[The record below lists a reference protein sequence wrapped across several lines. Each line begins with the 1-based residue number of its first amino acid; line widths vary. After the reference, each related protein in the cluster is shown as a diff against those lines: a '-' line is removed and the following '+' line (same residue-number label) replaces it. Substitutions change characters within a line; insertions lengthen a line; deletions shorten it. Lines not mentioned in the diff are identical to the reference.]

1 MTVAAIVEKDGRFLL
16 VEEDTSDGLMF
27 NNPAGHLEYGESLL
41 QAVER
46 EALEET
52 ACTFTPQALLGIYM
66 SRSRHNR
73 TGEDVTYLRVAFR
86 GTVSEPD
93 STLTLDEGIVRTVW
107 MTPAEIEASQDRH
120 RSPLLWR
127 RVQDHMAGVAL
138 PLDALRVDDS
148 LFVTAEPQDGAAG
161 SAGADDA
168 TDAQAAVPAPARPSG
183 AASVAATSAAIDTL
197 P

>member
-1 MTVAAIVEKDGRFLL
+1 MTVAAVVEKDGRFLL

-41 QAVER
+41 QAVQR

-52 ACTFTPQALLGIYM
+52 ACTFKPEALLGIYM

-86 GTVSEPD
+86 GAVGEPD
-93 STLTLDEGIVRTVW
+93 PALSLDEGIVRTVW
-107 MTPAEIEASQDRH
+107 MTPAEIEACQDRH

-127 RVQDHMAGVAL
+127 CVQDHMAGVAL
-138 PLDALRVDDS
+138 PLESLRVDDS
-148 LFVTAEPQDGAAG
+148 LYVKAQAQDVAAAEADAQVGLLADAEPGAV
-161 SAGADDA
+161 SIN
-168 TDAQAAVPAPARPSG
+168 AA
-183 AASVAATSAAIDTL
+183 AATTL